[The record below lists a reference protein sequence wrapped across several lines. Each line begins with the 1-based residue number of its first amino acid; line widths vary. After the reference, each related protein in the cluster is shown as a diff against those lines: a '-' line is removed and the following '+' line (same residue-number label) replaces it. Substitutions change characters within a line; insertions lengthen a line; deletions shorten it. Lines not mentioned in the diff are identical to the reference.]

1 MNTLILFVILG
12 FFALLALVFVVAM
25 IVLAIFL
32 SRRRDR
38 EVQPG
43 VKAGSVAPSSR
54 KSGHVPAHSPA
65 APVAGAGHCPECG
78 AVLPAGSPE
87 GLCPRCLLQ
96 GGLKSSGPATAR
108 HSGPATALPPADLA
122 THFPQLEILELL
134 GQGGMGAVYKARQTR
149 LDRLVAL
156 KVLPPEAGKD
166 PAFVERFSREARAL
180 ARLSHP
186 HIVAVHDFGEAGGL
200 YYFLMEFVDGV
211 NLRQLLE
218 AGPLQPAQALQI
230 IPQVCEALHY
240 AHGEGVVHRDI
251 KPENILVDRSGRVKI
266 ADFGLAKLLGRGP
279 GEFTLT
285 SSRQVMGT
293 LHYMAPEQ
301 MERPLEVDHRADIYS
316 LGVVFYEMLTHELPL
331 GRFAPPSEKA
341 PVDARLDDVV
351 LRALEKEP
359 ERRYQHASEV
369 KTDVEA
375 IVTGPTRERMAPV
388 VVAEGPAPAR
398 TERVMHRPK
407 KSGGSAWI
415 FLLVLALVLPL
426 FCIPLVVVGGGVL
439 AWKTR
444 TLQRRD
450 HEPFPE
456 DGRPVEQPVL
466 RGEGGMKAPPELPMQ
481 GRSGDPSFIEWA
493 AQGDVEAIGRMLAEG
508 TDIGYKDKDGTT
520 PLMAAA
526 RNGHLQV
533 VQMLLDRGADP
544 NARDKDGKT
553 ALDYALQNK
562 HDMAVEVLRAHRGR

>member
-1 MNTLILFVILG
+1 MHG
-12 FFALLALVFVVAM
+12 
-25 IVLAIFL
+25 
-32 SRRRDR
+32 
-38 EVQPG
+38 G
-43 VKAGSVAPSSR
+43 PS
-54 KSGHVPAHSPA
+54 A
-65 APVAGAGHCPECG
+65 
-78 AVLPAGSPE
+78 
-87 GLCPRCLLQ
+87 
-96 GGLKSSGPATAR
+96 
-108 HSGPATALPPADLA
+108 ALPPADLA
-122 THFPQLEILELL
+122 AHFPQLEVLELL

-166 PAFVERFSREARAL
+166 PAFVERFTREARAL

-218 AGPLQPAQALQI
+218 AGPLRPAQALQI
-230 IPQVCEALHY
+230 IPQICDALHY

-251 KPENILVDRSGRVKI
+251 KPENILLDRSGRVKI

-279 GEFTLT
+279 GDFTLT

-359 ERRYQHASEV
+359 EKRYQHASDV

-375 IVTGPTRERMAPV
+375 IVTGPTRERMARV
-388 VVAEGPAPAR
+388 VVAEEPAPAR
-398 TERVMHRPK
+398 SKRAVGPPR
-407 KSGGSAWI
+407 KSRAAALI
-415 FLLVLALVLPL
+415 VLLVLALLLPL
-426 FCIPLVVVGGGVL
+426 LCVPLVLVGGVL
-439 AWKTR
+439 LWDFMPKRADPR
-444 TLQRRD
+444 P
-450 HEPFPE
+450 HEVDRSLDTPGPVPE
-456 DGRPVEQPVL
+456 AMGKGIGDGPREEQH
-466 RGEGGMKAPPELPMQ
+466 
-481 GRSGDPSFIEWA
+481 RSGDPSFIEWA
-493 AQGDVEAIGRMLAEG
+493 AQGDAEAIGRMLAEG

-526 RNGHLQV
+526 RNGHLQI

-544 NARDKDGKT
+544 NATDKDGKT
-553 ALDYALQNK
+553 ALDYARQNG
-562 HDMAVEVLRAHRGR
+562 HDVIVGVLRAKGSR